1 METES
6 VRDRIRDAIRSGML
20 PCHRS
25 WQTWAGP
32 GTGRLCSACMLE
44 IAADQVEYEVE
55 VNHSES
61 IFVHIVC
68 YQSWVEECHA
78 RLAEGDGD
86 GHRDNA

>member
-6 VRDRIRDAIRSGML
+6 LRDRIRDAIRSGLL
-20 PCHRS
+20 PCHRP

-55 VNHSES
+55 VDHSES
-61 IFVHIVC
+61 IFVHIAC
-68 YQSWVEECHA
+68 YQSWMEECHA
-78 RLAEGDGD
+78 RLAEGDSHGP
-86 GHRDNA
+86 GGQA